1 MASNLVLAPKTTTKD
16 TSKGQNLVNEKIDE
30 RILRLLGLEDVFD
43 IDYDTYKTL
52 LKERLAAARMSGSKI
67 PAEED
72 QLIQEEFKRVKR
84 NTGRFKIKKKKI
96 TAGDIKKSRNT
107 NAKKISA
114 GSSFGLL
121 PPGKEE
127 GPLDKILKSL
137 DNIIGLLKDQNLLLK
152 KQDELDRKRREKESR
167 AQLEAGLE
175 KGFKKAVDGAM
186 KIIAPVKS
194 VLQKIIDFFV
204 AMFLGRA
211 LIKFLDWFGDPENKK
226 KINAIGRFLKDNW
239 PKLLALYLRF
249 GTGLG
254 KFVGGL
260 TKVVFFGIR
269 KLLQVVAQVAGAK
282 TAARFLGGRGGKLV
296 QAGLTVAATVGST
309 IALSGGIEKTFGG
322 DQKTQGFSGGG
333 QVKIPTFS
341 GGGFNF
347 KGMMAGAGMGSM
359 FGPLGMLLGGALGGT
374 GGFVSGEKGVDK
386 VPAMLSDGEFV
397 MSRGAV
403 AKYGVDTLESMNAA
417 GGGTNRPKMMRG
429 TTYAAGGGYIGTQ
442 EEKKEKV
449 RDPILDKRQKE
460 IDKMSGYSGGLA
472 AERKEQLSQEG
483 LSARL
488 KRIEEQMQVQRAL
501 ASGKGID
508 IKGAGLGSDI
518 GKGLATTFMG
528 REAIRVSLPPG
539 GSYENEITLA
549 GKRYFAVK
557 RGNDI
562 LYVSNFAKG
571 LAGQVDKYG
580 ARNKSY
586 SGGGG
591 GLMSGLSDKD
601 KKNLPK
607 TKIMMGPDGPF
618 VGHLAYK
625 NGEPTYQ
632 RPTQRKKG
640 MLESLADF
648 FNPKGAKARE
658 ETLNARTLRLTGISD
673 LEDMRRRGMKEENI
687 KKMLNERLGPN
698 GYSRAVNDLKA
709 KEIRIKKEA
718 ETDKV
723 ASAAA
728 FGTSGDGLNKP
739 KVSNLGTDYKAQEL
753 KLAAAASQPRVKPP
767 APPAKPPVVA
777 KPATAGTKY
786 QGGQRSGS
794 GKPKTP
800 NFGATCKTTDR
811 PRTKKFLGIF

>member
-16 TSKGQNLVNEKIDE
+16 SSKGQNLVNENIDE

-52 LKERLAAARMSGSKI
+52 LKERLAAVRMTGSKI
-67 PAEED
+67 PVEED
-72 QLIQEEFKRVKR
+72 QLIQEEFKRVRR

-96 TAGDIKKSRNT
+96 TAGDIKKSRNN

-121 PPGKEE
+121 PPGKED

-137 DNIIGLLKDQNLLLK
+137 DNIIGLLKEQNLLLK
-152 KQDELDRKRREKESR
+152 KQDELDRKRRERESR

-211 LIKFLDWFGDPENKK
+211 LIKFLDWFGDPENQK
-226 KINAIGRFLKDNW
+226 KINAIGRFLKDHW

-282 TAARFLGGRGGKLV
+282 TAAKFLGGRGGKLV
-296 QAGLTVAATVGST
+296 QAGLTVATTVGT
-309 IALSGGIEKTFGG
+309 TMALSSGIEKTFGSEE
-322 DQKTQGFSGGG
+322 KTQGFSGGG
-333 QVKIPTFS
+333 QVKIPAFG

-347 KGMMAGAGMGSM
+347 KE
-359 FGPLGMLLGGALGGT
+359 LLNGVNEFN
-374 GGFVSGEKGVDK
+374 GFVSGQKGVDK

-403 AKYGVDTLESMNAA
+403 QKYGVDTLEAMNAA
-417 GGGTNRPKMMRG
+417 GGGTNRPKMVSG

-449 RDPILDKRQKE
+449 KDPILDKRQKE
-460 IDKMSGYSGGLA
+460 IDKMSGYSGGLS

-488 KRIEEQMQVQRAL
+488 KRIEQQMQVQKAL

-528 REAIRVSLPPG
+528 REAIKVSLPPG

-562 LYVSNFAKG
+562 LYVSNFARG

-580 ARNKSY
+580 AKNKSY
-586 SGGGG
+586 RGSGGGI
-591 GLMSGLSDKD
+591 MSGLSDKD

-618 VGHLAYK
+618 VGHLAYR
-625 NGEPTYQ
+625 TRQ
-632 RPTQRKKG
+632 
-640 MLESLADF
+640 
-648 FNPKGAKARE
+648 
-658 ETLNARTLRLTGISD
+658 ETLNVRSLRLTGISD

-709 KEIRIKKEA
+709 KQG
-718 ETDKV
+718 
-723 ASAAA
+723 SQ
-728 FGTSGDGLNKP
+728 
-739 KVSNLGTDYKAQEL
+739 VSSLGPNYKQQEL

-767 APPAKPPVVA
+767 APPAKPTVVA
-777 KPATAGTKY
+777 KPAAGTKY
-786 QGGQRSGS
+786 QGKGARGS
-794 GKPKTP
+794 SSARPKTP

>member
-16 TSKGQNLVNEKIDE
+16 NSKGQKLVNEKIDE

-52 LKERLAAARMSGSKI
+52 LKERLAAARMSNSKI

-84 NTGRFKIKKKKI
+84 NTGRFKVQKKKI
-96 TAGDIKKSRNT
+96 SAGDIKKSTSSANKI
-107 NAKKISA
+107 KKISP
-114 GSSFGLL
+114 SSPFGLL
-121 PPGKEE
+121 PPAKEE
-127 GPLDKILKSL
+127 GPIDKILKSL
-137 DNIIGLLKDQNLLLK
+137 DNIIALLKDQNSLMK
-152 KQDELDRKRREKESR
+152 KQDELDRKRKERER
-167 AQLEAGLE
+167 RNQLEAGLE

-186 KIIAPVKS
+186 KILAPVKS

-211 LIKFLDWFGDPENKK
+211 LIKFLDWFGDPENRK
-226 KINAIGRFLKDNW
+226 KINAIGRFLKDHW

-254 KFVGGL
+254 KFVGSL

-269 KLLQVVAQVAGAK
+269 KLLQTVATVVGAK
-282 TAARFLGGRGGKLV
+282 GAARFLGGRGGKLV
-296 QAGLTVAATVGST
+296 QAGLTVATTVGT
-309 IALSGGIEKTFGG
+309 TMALSSGIENF
-322 DQKTQGFSGGG
+322 QGFNGGG
-333 QVKIPTFS
+333 HVKVPAFS

-347 KGMMAGAGMGSM
+347 KGMMSGAGIGSM
-359 FGPLGMLLGGALGGT
+359 FGPLGMLLGGALGG
-374 GGFVSGEKGVDK
+374 GSSGFVSGDKGIDK

-403 AKYGVDTLESMNAA
+403 AKYGVDTLEAMNAA
-417 GGGTNRPKMMRG
+417 GGGTNKPRILSG
-429 TTYAAGGGYIGTQ
+429 TAFAAGGGYIGTQ

-449 RDPILDKRQKE
+449 KDPILEKRQKE
-460 IDKMSGYSGGLA
+460 LDKMSGYSGGLA

-483 LSARL
+483 IVARL
-488 KRIEEQMQVQRAL
+488 KRIESQMQVQRAL

-518 GKGLATTFMG
+518 GKGFATSFMG
-528 REAIRVSLPPG
+528 REAIKVSLPPG

-549 GKRYFAVK
+549 GKRYFAMK
-557 RGNDI
+557 RGNEV

-586 SGGGG
+586 SGTGGSI
-591 GLMSGLSDKD
+591 MSGLSDKD

-618 VGHLAYK
+618 VGYLAYR

-632 RPTQRKKG
+632 RPVQRNKG

-648 FNPKGAKARE
+648 FDPKGAKGRQ

-673 LEDMRRRGMKEENI
+673 LQDMRRRGMKEENI
-687 KKMLNERLGPN
+687 KKMLDERLGAN

-709 KEIRIKKEA
+709 KEIRIKKE
-718 ETDKV
+718 EEMDKV
-723 ASAAA
+723 SSAAA
-728 FGTSGDGLNKP
+728 FGNSNIGVSGLGNRA
-739 KVSNLGTDYKAQEL
+739 KVSNLGKDYKAQEL
-753 KLAAAASQPRVKPP
+753 KLAAAASQPRLKPP
-767 APPAKPPVVA
+767 TPPTKPPVVV
-777 KPATAGTKY
+777 KPASSSTKY
-786 QGGQRSGS
+786 QGGQRSS
-794 GKPKTP
+794 TKPKTP

-811 PRTKKFLGIF
+811 PRTRKFLGIF

>member
-16 TSKGQNLVNEKIDE
+16 SSKGQNLVNEKIDE

-52 LKERLAAARMSGSKI
+52 LKERLAAARMSSSKI
-67 PAEED
+67 PVEED
-72 QLIQEEFKRVKR
+72 QLIQEEFKRVRR

-96 TAGDIKKSRNT
+96 TAGDIKKSKNSS
-107 NAKKISA
+107 AKKISA

-121 PPGKEE
+121 PAGKED

-137 DNIIGLLKDQNLLLK
+137 DNIIGLLKEQNLLLK
-152 KQDELDRKRREKESR
+152 KQDELDRKRRERESR
-167 AQLEAGLE
+167 DKLEAGLE

-186 KIIAPVKS
+186 KIIAPIKS

-211 LIKFLDWFGDPENKK
+211 LIKFLDWFGDPENQK
-226 KINAIGRFLKDNW
+226 KINAIGRFLKDHW

-296 QAGLTVAATVGST
+296 QAGLTVATTVGST
-309 IALSGGIEKTFGG
+309 MALSGGIEKTFGG

-333 QVKIPTFS
+333 QVKIPAFG

-347 KGMMAGAGMGSM
+347 KG
-359 FGPLGMLLGGALGGT
+359 LLNGVNEFN
-374 GGFVSGEKGVDK
+374 GFVSGQKGVDK

-403 AKYGVDTLESMNAA
+403 AKYGVDTLEAMNAA
-417 GGGTNRPKMMRG
+417 GGGTNKPKMMSG
-429 TTYAAGGGYIGTQ
+429 TTYAAGGGYIG
-442 EEKKEKV
+442 KEK
-449 RDPILDKRQKE
+449 PSHGTKPPL
-460 IDKMSGYSGGLA
+460 YSGGLA
-472 AERKEQLSQEG
+472 ADRKDQLSQES
-483 LSARL
+483 LNARL
-488 KRIEEQMQVQRAL
+488 KRIESQMQVQRAL
-501 ASGKGID
+501 ASGKGIN

-518 GKGLATTFMG
+518 GKGFATTFMG
-528 REAIRVSLPPG
+528 REAIKISLPPG

-549 GKRYFAVK
+549 GKRYFAMK
-557 RGNDI
+557 RGNEV
-562 LYVSNFAKG
+562 LYVSQFAKG

-586 SGGGG
+586 RSSGG

-618 VGHLAYK
+618 VGYLAYR

-632 RPTQRKKG
+632 RPTQRNKG

-648 FNPKGAKARE
+648 FDPKGAKARQ

-687 KKMLNERLGPN
+687 KKMLNERLGAN

-709 KEIRIKKEA
+709 KQARIKKEA
-718 ETDKV
+718 EIAKIAD
-723 ASAAA
+723 AAV
-728 FGTSGDGLNKP
+728 FGTSKDVIGSEMGKP
-739 KVSNLGTDYKAQEL
+739 KMANLGPNYKQQEL

-767 APPAKPPVVA
+767 APPAKPTVVA
-777 KPATAGTKY
+777 KPAAGTKY
-786 QGGQRSGS
+786 QGKGARGS
-794 GKPKTP
+794 SSARPKTP